1 MPSLPPFLLFALVA
15 SVTPGPTNILVLAN
29 ASRHGL
35 AAAVPMVFGASAGA
49 ASVLLLVSSGLGV
62 VLAGHPLLQT
72 LLGWAGL
79 AWLSVLAWQLF
90 RAAGVEN
97 DEAGG
102 DGRLGFVGTAGLQFI
117 NPKAWIMAL
126 AATGVFTG
134 ADTGGGF
141 SPLLYA
147 VIFFLVALP
156 GVAVWAW
163 LGTGAARWIT
173 RPSSLRRFN
182 RGMALLLLASAWSTL
197 LI

>member
-35 AAAVPMVFGASAGA
+35 TAAVPMVFGASAGA
-49 ASVLLLVSSGLGV
+49 ATVLLLVSSGLGV
-62 VLAGHPLLQT
+62 ALAGHPELQT
-72 LLGWAGL
+72 VLSWVGL

-90 RAAGVEN
+90 RAADVNKE
-97 DEAGG
+97 EAGRG
-102 DGRLGFVGTAGLQFI
+102 GRLGFFGTAGLQFI

-134 ADTGGGF
+134 ADTDGGF
-141 SPLLYA
+141 GPLLYA

-173 RPSSLRRFN
+173 RPGSVRRFN
-182 RGMALLLLASAWSTL
+182 RGMALLLLVSAWSTL
-197 LI
+197 LV

>member
-1 MPSLPPFLLFALVA
+1 MQSLPSFLLFALVA
-15 SVTPGPTNILVLAN
+15 AVTPGPTNILVLAN

-35 AAAVPMVFGASAGA
+35 AAAVPMMFGASAGA

-62 VLAGHPLLQT
+62 ALAGHPLLRT

-90 RAAGVEN
+90 RAAGG
-97 DEAGG
+97 DSDQAGR
-102 DGRLGFVGTAGLQFI
+102 DGRLGFIGTAGLQFI

-126 AATGVFTG
+126 AATGVF
-134 ADTGGGF
+134 AVPEGGDVV
-141 SPLLYA
+141 SSLWYA
-147 VIFFLVALP
+147 GVFFLVALP

-163 LGTGAARWIT
+163 LGSGAARWIT
-173 RPSSLRRFN
+173 RPESQRLFN
-182 RGMALLLLASAWSTL
+182 RSMALLLLVSAWSTL

>member
-1 MPSLPPFLLFALVA
+1 MLFALVA

-72 LLGWAGL
+72 MLGWAGL

-102 DGRLGFVGTAGLQFI
+102 DGRLGLVGTAGLQFI

-126 AATGVFTG
+126 AATGVF
-134 ADTGGGF
+134 ADPAGGGVL
-141 SPLLYA
+141 SSLWYA
-147 VIFFLVALP
+147 GVFFLVALP

-173 RPSSLRRFN
+173 RPESQRLFN
-182 RGMALLLLASAWSTL
+182 RSMALLLLVSAWATL